1 MSIFIFVEKKSNMHK
16 TSITIGI
23 TFAGLSVILGAF
35 GSHAL
40 KDKLE
45 LPLLQVF
52 ETAVRYQMYHALALI
67 ILGFVADKL
76 NIQFASYSTYLF
88 IAGIILFSGSLYLI
102 SCKSILGIESWK
114 FLGPITPLGGLC
126 FILAWLM
133 FLISYLKK

>member
-1 MSIFIFVEKKSNMHK
+1 MHK